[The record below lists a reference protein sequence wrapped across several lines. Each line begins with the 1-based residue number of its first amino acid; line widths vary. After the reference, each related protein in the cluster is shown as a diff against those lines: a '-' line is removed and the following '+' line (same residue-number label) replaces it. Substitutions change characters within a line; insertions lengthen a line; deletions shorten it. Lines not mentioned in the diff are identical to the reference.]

1 MRSSRATPAQ
11 EAAAPGPPQS
21 NVPSEPFRAT
31 TSYEPKATSSPPSM
45 STTAGEL
52 YLPVWHHDAKQPPY
66 AHFSTGTCTTT
77 CARSRPDD
85 DVKLAQFPANR
96 RWRTRS

>member
-21 NVPSEPFRAT
+21 NVPSAPFRAT

-45 STTAGEL
+45 PTTAGEL
-52 YLPVWHHDAKQPPY
+52 YLPVWHHDAKAAAVRPFQHRRLHGRVR
-66 AHFSTGTCTTT
+66 AIATG
-77 CARSRPDD
+77 
-85 DVKLAQFPANR
+85 R
-96 RWRTRS
+96 RR